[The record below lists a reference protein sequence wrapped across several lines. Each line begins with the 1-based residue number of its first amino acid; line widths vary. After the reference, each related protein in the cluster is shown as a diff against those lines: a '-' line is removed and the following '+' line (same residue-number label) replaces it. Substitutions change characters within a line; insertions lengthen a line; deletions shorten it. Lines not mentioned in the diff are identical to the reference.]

1 MENKTEILINTNPF
15 ETRVALVEGGSLR
28 KLYVERGSDKTIT
41 GNIYKGRVV
50 RVLPGMQSAFID
62 IGLQRTAFLHI
73 KDLREAPEGVEE
85 DSEGGKEDRTRRGPS
100 RIQRI
105 QDILKEGQDAVVQ
118 VTKEPIG
125 TKGARVTTYI
135 SLAGRYLV
143 LMPTYR
149 KVAIS
154 RRIES
159 ERERRRLRGIVK
171 GLRPEGCGFIIR
183 TVCEGMKKEDIKTD
197 MDYLVK
203 LRRRIEENKK
213 SLPSPSPL
221 YEELDL
227 PLRLVRDIFST
238 DVDRVVVDAKDEYD
252 KISGFVSE
260 FMPALQ
266 DRVELYEG
274 AEGLFDVHGV
284 EIELAGALDR
294 KVWLRSGG
302 FLIIDQMEA
311 LTAVDVNTGKYVG
324 KKSSAQTI
332 LKTNLEAVKETV
344 YQLRLRN
351 IGGIIVIDF
360 IDMLRAEDR
369 EKVYNELKTAFK
381 GDKART
387 NILKISDFGIVE
399 MTRKRVREN
408 LVQSLC
414 EPCPYC
420 EGNGVVK
427 DVFTVMME
435 IYRELKRE
443 LAGDKKKALLFCSP
457 KVAERLEENREII
470 EDIEKR
476 FNKRVTIKP
485 VERFHQESFE
495 IL

>member
-1 MENKTEILINTNPF
+1 MENKTDILINTNPF

-41 GNIYKGRVV
+41 GNIYKGRIV

-73 KDLREAPEGVEE
+73 KDLREKPEGVEE
-85 DSEGGKEDRTRRGPS
+85 DSNGAKEEKPRRGPT
-100 RIQRI
+100 RI

-159 ERERRRLRGIVK
+159 ERERRRLRGIVR

-183 TVCEGMKKEDIKTD
+183 TVCEGMKKDDIKAD

-203 LRRRIEENKK
+203 LHQRIEEKK
-213 SLPSPSPL
+213 KRLPSPSPL

-238 DVDRVVVDAKDEYD
+238 DVDRVIVDAKDEYD
-252 KISGFVSE
+252 KISGFVGE

-284 EIELAGALDR
+284 EIELAGALER

-332 LKTNLEAVKETV
+332 LKTNLEAVKEVV

-369 EKVYNELKTAFK
+369 EKVYNELKVALK
-381 GDKART
+381 ADKARS

-399 MTRKRVREN
+399 MTRKRVRES

-420 EGNGVVK
+420 EGNAVVK

-443 LAGDKKKALLFCSP
+443 LAGEKKKALLFCSP
-457 KVAERLEENREII
+457 KVADSLEENREII